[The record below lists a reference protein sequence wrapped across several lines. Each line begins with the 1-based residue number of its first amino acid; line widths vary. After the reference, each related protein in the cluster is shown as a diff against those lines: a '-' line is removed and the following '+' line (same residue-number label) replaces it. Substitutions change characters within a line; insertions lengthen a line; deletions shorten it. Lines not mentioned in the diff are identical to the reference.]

1 MATAAGPQLGRRR
14 GVLTAAR
21 HRSGS
26 TVRRSALLRAVAEPR
41 RREPGRAPSALQ
53 ARAGAQ
59 PGCARGATGGAPGAA
74 QVPPGQQRRG
84 LGGTV
89 GCSHALV

>member
-14 GVLTAAR
+14 AVLTAAR

-26 TVRRSALLRAVAEPR
+26 TVGRSALLRAVAEPR
-41 RREPGRAPSALQ
+41 RREPEARARRAPGRNQVAPR
-53 ARAGAQ
+53 RAA
-59 PGCARGATGGAPGAA
+59 GAA
-74 QVPPGQQRRG
+74 QVPIGQQRRG

-89 GCSHALV
+89 GCPRALV